1 LERGRPTSPTY
12 RVRVCV
18 KEVRGSCV
26 MDYKLGDCFT
36 VERFYVSGVG
46 KGMCLHALSSML
58 TLLSPLLK
66 GVSAKVLGIGEQD
79 DIGYVQCPD
88 PRKPYTYEGAS
99 LFEHRGDKI
108 KE

>member
-1 LERGRPTSPTY
+1 
-12 RVRVCV
+12 
-18 KEVRGSCV
+18 
-26 MDYKLGDCFT
+26 
-36 VERFYVSGVG
+36 
-46 KGMCLHALSSML
+46 ML

-66 GVSAKVLGIGEQD
+66 GVSARVLGIGEQN

-88 PRKPYTYEGAS
+88 PRKPYTYEGTS